1 MSLPL
6 PPSNI
11 KSNIGNVIVLG
22 SELGF
27 LIALPLVGCLLFGV
41 FLDKKLNSFPLFILI
56 AVFFGIALSI
66 ISLSKLII
74 PFLEKRSEKNNK
86 DLKEKNN

>member
-11 KSNIGNVIVLG
+11 KPSFIGPLILG

-27 LIALPLVGCLLFGV
+27 LIALPLVGCLLFGA
-41 FLDKKLNSFPLFILI
+41 FLDKKLNSFPVFILI
-56 AVFFGIALSI
+56 AVFLGFFITI
-66 ISLSKLII
+66 INIYKLII
-74 PFLEKRSEKNNK
+74 PFLEKRSGKNNK
-86 DLKEKNN
+86 DLKKNNK